1 MDSSSINE
9 YIDQQVL
16 LTLQN
21 GFWYKAKIISVSEE
35 AIVFIELKGRKIS
48 VSPNQVV
55 MIEEVKNSG

>member
-1 MDSSSINE
+1 MDSSSISE
-9 YIDQQVL
+9 YVGQQVL

-21 GFWYKAKIISVSEE
+21 GFWYKAKIISVTEE

-55 MIEEVKNSG
+55 MIEEIKNG